1 MTATL
6 RLGASL
12 KNLLGSKGE
21 YTVAPGRN
29 VRETLISLGIKPEL
43 IAMVTVDNEMQTK
56 DYLIQEGD
64 TVMLM
69 AVIGGG

>member
-1 MTATL
+1 MTATF

-21 YTVAPGRN
+21 FTVDPGKT
-29 VRETLISLGIKPEL
+29 VGDTLVSLGIKPEL
-43 IAMVTVDNEMQTK
+43 IAMVSVNNELQTK
-56 DYLIQEGD
+56 DYLIQDGD
-64 TVMLM
+64 TITLM

>member
-1 MTATL
+1 
-6 RLGASL
+6 
-12 KNLLGSKGE
+12 
-21 YTVAPGRN
+21 
-29 VRETLISLGIKPEL
+29 
-43 IAMVTVDNEMQTK
+43 MVTVDNEMQTK